1 MTLNTS
7 NEITLVQVV
16 KTTKILQKLFDS
28 FSKSAKEDSGD
39 LLNQNYFNHWV
50 SNNLTL
56 PSSVLSAD
64 DYSFRSLPS
73 ASPLTTASTVLMP
86 LALEGL
92 LSGKVKPDITK
103 TKSKTYTLTFLY
115 NHTKQIFEHLD
126 SPAEA
131 VQTFEKFKK
140 TETVS
145 FYLGLTTLHEQKLF
159 RYLLDPVYVSGD
171 VNNSGQ
177 IYPSREEGRLLWQYN
192 VWVRLTAGLRGEG
205 IESENNLGLRTTNGK
220 FVHCDLLDYQ
230 RFYPLISRIR
240 SLTDVRD
247 AVLVHDFFND
257 GFINADSLFY
267 LPKRL
272 IQNYAE
278 LNALNSRV
286 FNLTTTGYRTLST
299 NHLGINKHLGTFKT
313 LEEARETYRTF
324 KFKVVV
330 EVFNIYRGFLP
341 FHFCERFD
349 KHLNFLNAG
358 DDK

>member
-56 PSSVLSAD
+56 PSSALSTD

-103 TKSKTYTLTFLY
+103 TKSKTYTLAFLY

-140 TETVS
+140 TETVN

-177 IYPSREEGRLLWQYN
+177 VYPSREDGKLLWQYI
-192 VWVRLTAGLRGEG
+192 VWVKLVKGLK
-205 IESENNLGLRTTNGK
+205 SENLGSENHLGLRTTNGK
-220 FVHCDLLDYQ
+220 FVHSDLLDYQ

-240 SLTDVRD
+240 GLTDVRD
-247 AVLVHDFFND
+247 AVLVNDFFND

-272 IQNYAE
+272 FQNYKE
-278 LNALNSRV
+278 LNLVSSML
-286 FNLTTTGYRTLST
+286 FNLTTTGYRVRAADAFGL
-299 NHLGINKHLGTFKT
+299 NKHLGTFKT
-313 LEEARETYRTF
+313 LEEAREAYRTF

-341 FHFCERFD
+341 FHFCERFN

>member
-103 TKSKTYTLTFLY
+103 TKSKTYTLAFLY

-140 TETVS
+140 TETVN

-159 RYLLDPVYVSGD
+159 RYLLDPVYISGD

-177 IYPSREEGRLLWQYN
+177 VYPSREEGRLLWQYV
-192 VWVRLTAGLRGEG
+192 VWTKLVRDLKRQKP
-205 IESENNLGLRTTNGK
+205 ESENNLGLRTTNGK
-220 FVHCDLLDYQ
+220 FVHSDLLDYQ

-240 SLTDVRD
+240 GLTDVRD

-272 IQNYAE
+272 VQNYQE
-278 LNALNSRV
+278 LSTINSML
-286 FNLTTTGYRTLST
+286 FNLTTTGYRVRAVNAFGL
-299 NHLGINKHLGTFKT
+299 NKHLGTFKT
-313 LEEARETYRTF
+313 LPEAQEAYRSF
-324 KFKVVV
+324 KSKVIIDL
-330 EVFNIYRGFLP
+330 FDIYKGFLP
-341 FHFCERFD
+341 AHFCSRFE
-349 KHLNFLNAG
+349 KEILNALR
-358 DDK
+358 

>member
-92 LSGKVKPDITK
+92 LSGKVKPEITK
-103 TKSKTYTLTFLY
+103 TKSKTYTLAFLY

-140 TETVS
+140 TETVN

-159 RYLLDPVYVSGD
+159 RYLLDPVYVSGA

-177 IYPSREEGRLLWQYN
+177 VYPSREDGRKTWQYN
-192 VWVRLTAGLRGEG
+192 AWVRLTAGLRGDG
-205 IESENNLGLRTTNGK
+205 VESENNLGLRTTNGK
-220 FVHCDLLDYQ
+220 FVHSDLLDYQ

-272 IQNYAE
+272 IQNYQEWGSTQSFQPVCDAYPVV
-278 LNALNSRV
+278 AR
-286 FNLTTTGYRTLST
+286 NLDGV
-299 NHLGINKHLGTFKT
+299 NKHLGTFKT
-313 LEEARETYRTF
+313 LPEAQEAYRSF
-324 KFKVVV
+324 KSKVIIDL
-330 EVFNIYRGFLP
+330 FDIYKGFLP
-341 FHFCERFD
+341 AHFCSRFE
-349 KHLNFLNAG
+349 KEILNALR
-358 DDK
+358 

>member
-56 PSSVLSAD
+56 PSSVLSTD

-92 LSGKVKPDITK
+92 LSGKVKPEITK
-103 TKSKTYTLTFLY
+103 TKSKTYTLAFLY

-131 VQTFEKFKK
+131 VHTFEKFKK
-140 TETVS
+140 TETVN

-159 RYLLDPVYVSGD
+159 RYLLDPVYVSGA

-177 IYPSREEGRLLWQYN
+177 VYPSREDGRKTWQYN
-192 VWVRLTAGLRGEG
+192 AWVRLTAGLRGDG
-205 IESENNLGLRTTNGK
+205 VESENNLGLRTTNGK
-220 FVHCDLLDYQ
+220 FVHSDLLDYQ

-272 IQNYAE
+272 VQNYAE

-286 FNLTTTGYRTLST
+286 FNLTPTGYRTLST

>member
-56 PSSVLSAD
+56 PSSVLSTD

-92 LSGKVKPDITK
+92 LSGKVKPEITK

-140 TETVS
+140 TETVN

-159 RYLLDPVYVSGD
+159 RYLLDPVYISGD

-177 IYPSREEGRLLWQYN
+177 VYPSREEGRLLWQYV
-192 VWVRLTAGLRGEG
+192 VWTKLVRDLKRQKP
-205 IESENNLGLRTTNGK
+205 ESENNLGLRTTNGK
-220 FVHCDLLDYQ
+220 FVHSDLLDYQ

-240 SLTDVRD
+240 GLTDVRD

-272 IQNYAE
+272 IQNYQEWGSAQSFQLVGE
-278 LNALNSRV
+278 SYRV
-286 FNLTTTGYRTLST
+286 VTHNIFGTRVTV
-299 NHLGINKHLGTFKT
+299 GTFKT
-313 LEEARETYRTF
+313 LPEAQEAYRSF
-324 KFKVVV
+324 KSKVIIDI
-330 EVFNIYRGFLP
+330 FDIYKGFLP
-341 FHFCERFD
+341 AHFCSRFE
-349 KHLNFLNAG
+349 KEILNALR
-358 DDK
+358 